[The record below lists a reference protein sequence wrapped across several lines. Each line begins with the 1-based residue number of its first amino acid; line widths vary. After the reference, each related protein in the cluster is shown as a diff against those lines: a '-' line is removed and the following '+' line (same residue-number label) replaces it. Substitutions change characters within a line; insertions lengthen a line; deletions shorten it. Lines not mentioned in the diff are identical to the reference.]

1 MHFEIDVGIERIW
14 HQSTQFQAPNRESA
28 PWKVRSHPAAQS
40 NRTSHFGSEFSGVR
54 ELAPDRLHNQTTSNR
69 TSARQ
74 NTNRLAIDKCFH
86 TLKVWSEFSLGDTGG
101 LDTDST
107 KIFRLTSPS
116 NSVSRSGTGSS
127 KKANAWHSYLRRVA
141 EDSHIRWELQV
152 FEMTGQFPPQNRI
165 GRAVKRS
172 IQLL

>member
-1 MHFEIDVGIERIW
+1 M
-14 HQSTQFQAPNRESA
+14 ESA
-28 PWKVRSHPAAQS
+28 QPSSRAIQL
-40 NRTSHFGSEFSGVR
+40 TSHFGSEFSGVR

-127 KKANAWHSYLRRVA
+127 KKANAWHSYLRRVE
-141 EDSHIRWELQV
+141 EDRHIRWELQV
-152 FEMTGQFPPQNRI
+152 FEMTGQFPPRSSNRSS
-165 GRAVKRS
+165 GQTVNPAAVSTLPRFSPYSAVKCPRR
-172 IQLL
+172 